1 MRSPLTSTLSRRGL
15 FTAGGALGLGAVLA
29 ACGSKD
35 DDAGSQTG
43 SWTFTDDRGQT
54 ASLDAAPQRIVAF
67 VGVAAALHDL
77 GLGDRIVGVFGPTTL
92 ADGTKDPQAGDLD
105 ISKVTVL
112 GNAWGEFNVEE
123 YAKLNPDLLVS
134 NMFDD
139 KLWFVPA
146 ESSEKILGL
155 VPSVGIKTF
164 DMPLSK
170 PIDRFAELAKAIG
183 ADLNA
188 PATAEAKTRYETA
201 AESVRQ
207 AVAGNPGIKVL
218 ACAAWTD
225 LFYVSSPARNCDL
238 IFFKELGVEIVVP
251 DSVNA
256 DGYFEELSYENL
268 DKYEADLLLLDERTQ
283 GLQPAQLAEKPA
295 WAKLPAV
302 EAGQI
307 TPWAPE
313 PRFSYAGCAPLLE
326 RLAESITT
334 AKKVV

>member
-1 MRSPLTSTLSRRGL
+1 MRSPLTSSLSRRWL
-15 FTAGGALGLGAVLA
+15 FTAGGALGLGALLA

-35 DDAGSQTG
+35 DGGSPTG
-43 SWTFTDDRGQT
+43 SWTFTDDRGQ
-54 ASLDAAPQRIVAF
+54 ASALDAAPQRIVAF

-77 GLGDRIVGVFGPTTL
+77 GLGDRIVGVFGPTTG

-105 ISKVTVL
+105 VSKVTVL

-139 KLWFVPA
+139 TLWFVPA

-170 PIDRFAELAKAIG
+170 PIDRFAELAGAIG

-188 PATAEAKTRYETA
+188 PATTEAKTRFEAA
-201 AESVRQ
+201 AEAVRQ
-207 AVAGNPGIKVL
+207 ATAANPGIKVL
-218 ACAAWTD
+218 ACAAWAD
-225 LFYVSSPARNCDL
+225 LFYVSTPARNCDL
-238 IFFKELGVEIVVP
+238 IFLKELGVELVVP

-268 DKYEADLLLLDERTQ
+268 DKYDADLLFLDERAQ

-307 TPWAPE
+307 APWAPE

-326 RLAESITT
+326 RLAASI
-334 AKKVV
+334 ASARKVV

>member
-1 MRSPLTSTLSRRGL
+1 MRSPLTSSLSRRGL
-15 FTAGGALGLGAVLA
+15 LTAGGALGLGALLA

-35 DDAGSQTG
+35 DGGSPAG
-43 SWTFTDDRGQT
+43 SWTFTDDRGQIAT
-54 ASLDAAPQRIVAF
+54 LDAAPKRIVAF
-67 VGVAAALHDL
+67 IGVAAALHDL
-77 GLGDRIVGVFGPTTL
+77 GLGDRVVGVFGPTTA
-92 ADGTKDPQAGDLD
+92 ADGTKDAQAGDLD
-105 ISKVTVL
+105 VSKVTVL

-139 KLWFVPA
+139 TLWFVPA

-170 PIDRFAELAKAIG
+170 PIDRFAELAGAIG
-183 ADLNA
+183 ADLA
-188 PATAEAKTRYETA
+188 SPATAEAKTRFETA
-201 AESVRQ
+201 AQ
-207 AVAGNPGIKVL
+207 AVREATAANPGIKVM

-225 LFYVSSPARNCDL
+225 LFYVSTPARNSDL
-238 IFFKELGVEIVVP
+238 IFFKELGVDLLVP

-268 DKYEADLLLLDERTQ
+268 DKYDADLLLLDERTQ

-326 RLAESITT
+326 RLAESI
-334 AKKVV
+334 ASARKVV

>member
-1 MRSPLTSTLSRRGL
+1 MRSPLTSTLSRRGFL
-15 FTAGGALGLGAVLA
+15 TAGSALGLGAVLA

-35 DDAGSQTG
+35 DAGSSTG
-43 SWTFTDDRGQT
+43 AWTFTDDRGQT

-77 GLGDRIVGVFGPTTL
+77 GLGDRIVGVFGPTTT
-92 ADGTKDPQAGDLD
+92 ADGGKDAQAGDLD
-105 ISKVTVL
+105 VAKVTVL

-134 NMFDD
+134 NMFDE
-139 KLWFVPA
+139 KLWFVPE
-146 ESSEKILGL
+146 ESAEKILGL

-188 PATAEAKTRYETA
+188 PATVEAKTRYETA

-225 LFYVSSPARNCDL
+225 LFYVSSPARNSDL
-238 IFFKELGVEIVVP
+238 IFFKELGVELVVP

-268 DKYEADLLLLDERTQ
+268 DKYDADLLLLDERTQ

-302 EAGQI
+302 KAGQI